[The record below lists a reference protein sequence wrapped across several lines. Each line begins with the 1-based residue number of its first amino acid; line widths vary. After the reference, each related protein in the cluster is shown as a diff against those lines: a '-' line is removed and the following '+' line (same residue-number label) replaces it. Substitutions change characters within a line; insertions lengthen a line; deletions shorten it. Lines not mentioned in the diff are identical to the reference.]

1 MSDRTGGCVLRALS
15 CIILLGST
23 MAVGAETAPKNL
35 ARYYGFKTM
44 EILKFKWGVSDP
56 VIADI
61 NHDGL
66 NDMIVVNNRKARI
79 DLLLQKKGFQP
90 DKVVPIP
97 EEDDVNDLFGKEA
110 SWRFKRVSFDLDVG
124 VSSFV
129 VADVNS
135 DGLLDLAYYS
145 REGLY
150 VALQRD
156 GGKDAAARKPKTAP
170 GEQNG
175 QIPPEPKWAAPI
187 KIDITTG
194 QAIPRALVAGDLNG
208 DKRTDLALLASDGTF
223 VITQKKDGT
232 LALPVKHHC
241 GADKIYRLYVA
252 DINADGL
259 DDLTV
264 TVGDSDNPVRVRFQT
279 PDGKLGP
286 EVRYHMPPPL
296 VLELAKLDPKGKTCF
311 VTISA
316 HSGRVQIRE
325 LSRSKASAKY
335 PIFTYPLPAG
345 ADAVGRD
352 VVAADVNGD
361 GLLDVVASE
370 PGRAEFL
377 LFLAEAA
384 TSLGQTKQFP
394 GLKDMKVLRAGDLD
408 GHRKQ
413 AIVALSPSEKQ
424 IGISR
429 LKKGRLTYPE
439 AVAVK
444 GDPVAMDLADI
455 DGDGRL
461 DLLYIGRDK
470 AQDKYYLRTILA
482 LGRKDAA
489 ADVEL
494 NLTELKDKPIDM
506 RAADIDH
513 DGMMDVI
520 ILRPYG
526 PVLLVRQVRAK
537 KMPTTRPASAPAT
550 RPTKV
555 RFEQVKRQN
564 IHAGLVSNIFAGSFT
579 IAPLGPKGTAALLLA
594 QKRFARALSFS
605 EDKGW
610 YVLDQYQAPNR
621 QSNLVVAAAGRF
633 GPKQPISIVTYDA
646 ARSRLYILTRKPD
659 GTYRT
664 EKELE
669 IGGLTAKKILFGNFG
684 GKTPV
689 SLLLCGANKLIRIPT
704 IEDTDTL
711 LKIASFDLDIKDGR
725 YGALAVGDINSDG
738 LVDVVLCEQAKSHVE
753 ILTFDPAG
761 KLVSA
766 MKFKVFDE
774 PRPVERSPFSRKSD
788 RRGEPRR
795 PILGDVTGDGK
806 TDLILMVHDRI
817 IIYPQD

>member
-1 MSDRTGGCVLRALS
+1 MSDRAGGCVLRALG
-15 CIILLGST
+15 CIVLVNGAT
-23 MAVGAETAPKNL
+23 VVGAETAPKGL
-35 ARYYGFKTM
+35 AQYYGFKTM

-90 DKVVPIP
+90 GKVVPVP

-145 REGLY
+145 QEGLY
-150 VALQRD
+150 VALHRD
-156 GGKDAAARKPKTAP
+156 GGKAAAAP
-170 GEQNG
+170 GEQQKG
-175 QIPPEPKWAAPI
+175 QAPPEPKWAVPT

-194 QAIPRALVAGDLNG
+194 QIKQRALAAGDLNG
-208 DKRTDLALLASDGTF
+208 DKRMDLALLASDGVF
-223 VITQKKDGT
+223 VITQTKDGS
-232 LALPVKHHC
+232 LAPPIKHHC
-241 GADKIYRLYVA
+241 GAEKIHRLYVA
-252 DINADGL
+252 DINTDGRNDLIVTVADG
-259 DDLTV
+259 
-264 TVGDSDNPVRVRFQT
+264 DNPVRVRFQT

-286 EVRYHMPPPL
+286 EVRYRMPPPS
-296 VLELAKLDPKGKTCF
+296 VLELARLEPKGKTCL
-311 VTISA
+311 VAVSA
-316 HSGRVQIRE
+316 HSGRVQIRA
-325 LSRSKASAKY
+325 LSRTKASAKH
-335 PIFTYPLPAG
+335 PIFTYPLPSG
-345 ADAVGRD
+345 ADTVGRD

-384 TSLGQTKQFP
+384 TSLGQTNQFP

-408 GHRKQ
+408 GRGKHSV
-413 AIVALSPSEKQ
+413 VALSPGEKQ

-429 LKKGRLTYPE
+429 LEKGRLTYPE
-439 AVAVK
+439 AVTVK
-444 GDPVAMDLADI
+444 GDPVAMDLADV

-461 DLLYIGRDK
+461 DLLYVGRDK
-470 AQDKYYLRTILA
+470 ALDKYYLRTILA
-482 LGRKDAA
+482 LGRKGAA
-489 ADVEL
+489 ADAEL
-494 NLTELKDKPIDM
+494 KLTELKDKPIDM

-513 DGMMDVI
+513 DGMVDVMI
-520 ILRPYG
+520 VRPYG
-526 PVLLVRQVRAK
+526 PVLLVRQVRPR
-537 KMPTTRPASAPAT
+537 KMPTTRPASAPAPK
-550 RPTKV
+550 PTKV
-555 RFEQVKRQN
+555 RFEQVKRRN
-564 IHAGLVSNIFAGSFT
+564 IHAGLVSNVFAGSFT
-579 IAPLGPKGTAALLLA
+579 VAPLGPKGTAALLLA

-610 YVLDQYQAPNR
+610 HVLDQYQAPDR
-621 QSNLVVAAAGRF
+621 QSNLVVAAAGRL

-646 ARSRLYILTRKPD
+646 ARSRLCILARKPD

-669 IGGLTAKKILFGNFG
+669 IGGLTARKIVFGNFG
-684 GKTPV
+684 GKNPV
-689 SLLLCGANKLIRIPT
+689 SLLVAGANKLIRIPT
-704 IEDTDTL
+704 VEDTDAL
-711 LKIASFDLDIKDGR
+711 VKIASFDPDIKDGR
-725 YGALAVGDINSDG
+725 YGALAVGDVNSDG

-753 ILTFDPAG
+753 VLTFDPAG
-761 KLVSA
+761 KLAAA

-774 PRPVERSPFSRKSD
+774 PRPVERSRFAQRIQ
-788 RRGEPRR
+788 RRGEPRM

-806 TDLILMVHDRI
+806 TDLILMVHDRV